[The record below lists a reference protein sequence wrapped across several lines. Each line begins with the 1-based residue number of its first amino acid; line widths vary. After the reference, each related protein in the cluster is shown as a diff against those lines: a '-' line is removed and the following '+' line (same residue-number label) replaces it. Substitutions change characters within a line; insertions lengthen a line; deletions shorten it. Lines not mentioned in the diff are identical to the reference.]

1 MGWIKRSGRTRSS
14 LLEKAGLM
22 FERRMVIDNSREA
35 DGPRERVDRIEMTD
49 QEHKEKLEA
58 MQPKKDG
65 ILSPEWMCRLKD
77 PLYVKF
83 NGDMVYRPP
92 DLEKM
97 SPELREK
104 WEKAQELTKDTKVIK
119 LKEGKKNVRK
129 ARKTTKKATQENNP
143 ESDTAAVATVQEK
156 L

>member
-1 MGWIKRSGRTRSS
+1 MGRSKRAGRLRSS

-22 FERRMVIDNSREA
+22 FERRTVIDNSREA

-49 QEHKEKLEA
+49 QEHREKLEA

-65 ILSPEWMCRLKD
+65 ILSPDWQCRLKD

-83 NGDMVYRPP
+83 NGEPVFKLP
-92 DLEKM
+92 DLDKM

-104 WEKAQELTKDTKVIK
+104 WEKTQELTKDTKVIK

-129 ARKTTKKATQENNP
+129 TRKTTKKAAQENNP
-143 ESDTAAVATVQEK
+143 DPNTAAVATVQEE